1 MTPVEAAV
9 LIGLASW
16 RLWRLVARD
25 DITEPFHSRLQGWP
39 HRLVDCPWCLG
50 TWIAAAVTFSVD
62 QVHPLP
68 VPWLIAG
75 TAAGIVG
82 FTEMVTQRLTEP

>member
-16 RLWRLVARD
+16 RLWRLIARD
-25 DITEPFHSRLQGWP
+25 DITAPFHTRLQGWP
-39 HRLVDCPWCLG
+39 HRMVDCPWCLG
-50 TWIAAAVTFSVD
+50 TWIAFAVTAAVD

-68 VPWLIAG
+68 VPWVIA
-75 TAAGIVG
+75 AAAAIILGVG
-82 FTEMVTQRLTEP
+82 EMVTQRIAEP